1 MSALGMGM
9 LFINTRGG
17 GGGGPGM
24 GTLLTIPS
32 IIGAILGGFVY
43 GYNPNLL
50 WMSFGVALLLS
61 AVLSDRFL

>member
-1 MSALGMGM
+1 MSALGQGM

-24 GTLLTIPS
+24 GALLTIPS
-32 IIGAILGGFVY
+32 IIGSIFGGFVY

-50 WMSFGVALLLS
+50 WLSFGVALVLS
-61 AVLSDRFL
+61 AVICDRFL

>member
-1 MSALGMGM
+1 
-9 LFINTRGG
+9 
-17 GGGGPGM
+17 M

-50 WMSFGVALLLS
+50 WMSFGVALLIS
-61 AVLSDRFL
+61 AIICDRFL